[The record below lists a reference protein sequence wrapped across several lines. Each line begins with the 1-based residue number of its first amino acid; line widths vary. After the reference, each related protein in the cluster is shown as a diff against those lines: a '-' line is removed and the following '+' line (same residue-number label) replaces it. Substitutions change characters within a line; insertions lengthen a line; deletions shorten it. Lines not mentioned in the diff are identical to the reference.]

1 MPKCFTGPINIY
13 ARAFEANLLAG
24 SKAEATLQHSK
35 DALECE
41 SKAFAFG
48 PRNSYAEVF
57 HWPDQHI
64 YQGFRGK
71 PVCGFES

>member
-1 MPKCFTGPINIY
+1 MPG
-13 ARAFEANLLAG
+13 RFEAGLLAG

-35 DALECE
+35 DTLECE

-48 PRNSYAEVF
+48 PRNFYAEVF

-64 YQGFRGK
+64 CQGVSGQA
-71 PVCGFES
+71 C